1 MLDLLTLEQS
11 HAETIVRELINTFEQ
26 GADELNLNCEY
37 DISAG
42 QISDTKDNTWFVFDT
57 QEGTLL
63 DEFKTALFAT
73 ELSEE
78 EHKIVE
84 VFIKDIMRLIE
95 KDHIGTI
102 RNKIREVLLP
112 ASDEETLPLDRIK
125 IWNVEIVDYSSVPY
139 HHKFLSRVKKVPG
152 AHIDTKAVADKMS
165 DLREKDGNAG
175 KPAREVF
182 EENRDEPE
190 FEGILEIEDGEKYL
204 NDVTLAIFVDY
215 SFSEKMMESAPR

>member
-84 VFIKDIMRLIE
+84 VFINISINTFSDSLASASGVKTNKPLYTS
-95 KDHIGTI
+95 TI
-102 RNKIREVLLP
+102 VSRAGSII
-112 ASDEETLPLDRIK
+112 STC
-125 IWNVEIVDYSSVPY
+125 SSV
-139 HHKFLSRVKKVPG
+139 
-152 AHIDTKAVADKMS
+152 
-165 DLREKDGNAG
+165 
-175 KPAREVF
+175 
-182 EENRDEPE
+182 
-190 FEGILEIEDGEKYL
+190 
-204 NDVTLAIFVDY
+204 
-215 SFSEKMMESAPR
+215 ES